1 MSILKTVVVSG
12 LVVLIQFSARSQED
26 VGLKIG
32 FQASLG
38 TPHYNPS
45 YADGAPSYDGK
56 RFFDLG
62 LVFIKPVSEKV
73 EFETGLLFSS
83 SRFEVTP
90 SPLFNDPIYFES
102 MNTWIIPTNFRFFVG
117 KGFFLQAG
125 PNLSQG
131 SRDSFGAFRLGFSIG
146 FGKSFDFGNGYSL
159 RVSPTINANPFFPT
173 NWDGVTQLGIRSIF
187 AVQFT

>member
-1 MSILKTVVVSG
+1 MIALSFFV
-12 LVVLIQFSARSQED
+12 QFTTFSQENG
-26 VGLKIG
+26 GLRLG
-32 FQASLG
+32 FQASIG
-38 TPHYNPS
+38 TPHFIPS

-62 LVFIKPVSEKV
+62 MLLIKPLSEKV

-90 SPLFNDPIYFES
+90 ISIFNNPVYFES
-102 MNTWIIPTNFRFFVG
+102 MNAWIIPANFRFFVG
-117 KGFFLQAG
+117 KGFFFHAG
-125 PNLSQG
+125 PNLSQR
-131 SRDSFGAFRLGFSIG
+131 SRDSFGALRLGCSVG

-159 RVSPTINANPFFPT
+159 LVAPTFNMNPFFPT

-187 AVQFT
+187 AIPIR